1 MTPSLAIVVCSRDRP
16 QLLAATLAAIAGQHA
31 DDVLVVDSAS
41 RTDGTA
47 AAAADAGVRSVRVD
61 EPGLAR
67 ARNAGLRAT
76 DADIVAFTDDDC
88 EPEAGWAAAVRS
100 AFDQSTGFDE
110 STGFDQRIAFVLG
123 RVVALGGDEQPV
135 VQLETTAR
143 VFSAGD
149 DVMRIGHG
157 ANFSVAR
164 TAWLDLGGFDEL
176 LGAGARFRAGEDT
189 DFLWRA
195 LRGGW
200 VGRFEPGAA
209 VGHRVW
215 RGRRDAFRTMY
226 GYGVGQGAVA
236 TKVRRLGGR
245 DAVRTLSGGTAS
257 RALRQA
263 WRDLRAGYQF
273 GALAGL
279 GWAAGALRGQVGAAL
294 LPLEDGHLRVRSRVT
309 TAES

>member
-1 MTPSLAIVVCSRDRP
+1 MTLSLAIVVCSRDRP
-16 QLLAATLAAIAGQHA
+16 QLLAATLARIEGQDA

-47 AAAADAGVRSVRVD
+47 AVAAAAGVRSVRLD

-76 DADIVAFTDDDC
+76 TADVVAFTDDDC
-88 EPEAGWAAAVRS
+88 EPDPGWAAAVRS
-100 AFDQSTGFDE
+100 AFDERT
-110 STGFDQRIAFVLG
+110 AFVLG
-123 RVVALGGDEQPV
+123 RVVALGGNEQPV
-135 VQLETTAR
+135 VQMETVAR

-149 DVMRIGHG
+149 DVMRMGHG

-164 TAWLDLGGFDEL
+164 VAWGALGGFDEL

-195 LRGGW
+195 LQAGW

-215 RGRRDAFRTMY
+215 RGRREALRTMY
-226 GYGVGQGAVA
+226 GYGVGQGAVV
-236 TKVRRLGGR
+236 TKVRRLAGR
-245 DAVRTLSGGTAS
+245 AAVGSLSGGTAR

-263 WRDLRAGYQF
+263 GTDLRSGYEF

-279 GWAAGALRGQVGAAL
+279 GWAAGAIRGQLGAAL
-294 LPLEDGHLRVRSRVT
+294 LPLEDGHLRPRKRVIVGD
-309 TAES
+309 S

>member
-1 MTPSLAIVVCSRDRP
+1 MTASLAIVVCSRDRP
-16 QLLAATLAAIAGQHA
+16 QLLAATLAAIAGQQA

-41 RTDGTA
+41 RTEATAAVA
-47 AAAADAGVRSVRVD
+47 AAAGVRCVRVD

-76 DADIVAFTDDDC
+76 DADVVAFTDDDC
-88 EPEAGWAAAVRS
+88 EPETGWAAAVRTS
-100 AFDQSTGFDE
+100 FDART
-110 STGFDQRIAFVLG
+110 AFVLG
-123 RVVALGGDEQPV
+123 RVVALGGTEQPV

-149 DVMRIGHG
+149 DVMRMGHG

-164 TAWLDLGGFDEL
+164 AAWAALGGFDEL

-195 LRGGW
+195 LQAGW
-200 VGRFEPGAA
+200 AGRFEPAAA

-215 RGRRDAFRTMY
+215 RGRREALRTMY

-236 TKVRRLGGR
+236 TKVRRLAGR

-257 RALRQA
+257 AALRQT

-273 GALAGL
+273 GAVAGL
-279 GWAAGALRGQVGAAL
+279 GWAAGAVRGQVGAAM
-294 LPLEDGHLRVRSRVT
+294 LPLEEGHLRTRHRVRSDD
-309 TAES
+309 S

>member
-16 QLLAATLAAIAGQHA
+16 PLLAATLAAIEGQHA

-47 AAAADAGVRSVRVD
+47 AVAAGAGVRCVRVD

-100 AFDQSTGFDE
+100 AFDDRT
-110 STGFDQRIAFVLG
+110 AFVLG
-123 RVVALGGDEQPV
+123 RVVAVGGAEQPV

-149 DVMRIGHG
+149 DVMRMGHG

-164 TAWLDLGGFDEL
+164 EAWSALNGFDEL

-195 LRGGW
+195 LQAGW
-200 VGRFEPGAA
+200 VGRFEPSAA

-215 RGRRDAFRTMY
+215 RDRREAFRTMY

-236 TKVRRLGGR
+236 TKVRRLAGR
-245 DAVRTLSGGTAS
+245 DAVRVLSGGTAS
-257 RALRQA
+257 HALGQA

-273 GALAGL
+273 GAVAGL
-279 GWAAGALRGQVGAAL
+279 GWAFGAVRGQLGAATL
-294 LPLEDGHLRVRSRVT
+294 ALEDGHLRARRRVRS
-309 TAES
+309 ADS